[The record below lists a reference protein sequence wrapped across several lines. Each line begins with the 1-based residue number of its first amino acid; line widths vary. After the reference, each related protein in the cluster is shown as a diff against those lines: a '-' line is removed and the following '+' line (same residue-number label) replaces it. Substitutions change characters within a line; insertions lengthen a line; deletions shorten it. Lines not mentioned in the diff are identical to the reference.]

1 MNIYILDD
9 EVKEKEILGRN
20 KEREKKNMCNPI

>member
-20 KEREKKNMCNPI
+20 KEREKKKYV